1 VKIAAIVGIVV
12 VIAFA
17 GIFASQYAQISKDI
31 TQVNPSTGFEK
42 TLQSQDKSSTT
53 TSPQDKS
60 TTTTSTQD
68 KSSTTTSTQDKSS
81 TTTSTQDKSSTQS
94 TVSVHNFPSKK
105 CLGDSRCFTG
115 TVSKIIDGDTIVVD
129 GQSIRFA
136 LASTPELNVPTG
148 IAAKEFVK
156 KICPVGSKVKVD
168 EDDGQT
174 QGSYGRIIG
183 VVYCNGVNLNQAVID
198 EGFGNLFFDKCEDSE
213 FSDYSWSG
221 CNTSK
226 QMVSSQTK
234 YSYTT
239 QSNCDPNYE
248 GACIPLNSPDL
259 DCADFTSSIKVVG
272 LDKHGLDRDGDGIA
286 CE

>member
-1 VKIAAIVGIVV
+1 VKIAAIIGLAV

-17 GIFASQYAQISKDI
+17 GIFASQYAQISKDT
-31 TQVNPSTGFEK
+31 TQVNPPTRFEK
-42 TLQSQDKSSTT
+42 TPE
-53 TSPQDKS
+53 PQEKL
-60 TTTTSTQD
+60 
-68 KSSTTTSTQDKSS
+68 STTTSTQEKL
-81 TTTSTQDKSSTQS
+81 STQS
-94 TVSVHNFPSKK
+94 TASVNNFPSKK

-148 IAAKEFVK
+148 MAAKEFVT

-198 EGFGNLFFDKCEDSE
+198 KGFGNLFFDKCEDSE
-213 FSDYSWSG
+213 FSDFSWSG
-221 CNTSK
+221 CDTSK
-226 QMVSSQTK
+226 KTTSSQTTP
-234 YSYTT
+234 SYTT
-239 QSNCDPNYE
+239 QSKCDPNYQ
-248 GACIPLNSPDL
+248 GVCIPLNSPDL
-259 DCADFTSSIKVVG
+259 DCAGVPSGIKVVG
-272 LDKHGLDRDGDGIA
+272 SDKHRLDRDGDGIA

>member
-1 VKIAAIVGIVV
+1 VKIKSIIGIVV
-12 VIAFA
+12 IVFA
-17 GIFASQYAQISKDI
+17 GVLGSQFIQTSSDL
-31 TQVNPSTGFEK
+31 TQVNPSTEFEK
-42 TLQSQDKSSTT
+42 IPESEEKLSSTIST
-53 TSPQDKS
+53 QEKS
-60 TTTTSTQD
+60 TISTQE
-68 KSSTTTSTQDKSS
+68 KLSTH
-81 TTTSTQDKSSTQS
+81 S
-94 TVSVHNFPSKK
+94 TVSVNNFPSTK

-129 GQSIRFA
+129 GQSVRFA

-148 IAAKEFVK
+148 TAAKEFVK

-183 VVYCNGVNLNQAVID
+183 VMYCNGVNLNQAVID

-226 QMVSSQTK
+226 KTATSQTK
-234 YSYTT
+234 YPYTT

-248 GACIPLNSPDL
+248 GVCIPLNSPDL
-259 DCADFTSSIKVVG
+259 DCADFSSSIKVVG
-272 LDKHGLDRDGDGIA
+272 SDKHGLDRDGDGIA